1 MEQFTLQ
8 QVLTG
13 GFGFC
18 ILIGSAGIFL
28 KRQGLI
34 TFGKPVERR
43 DCATRMS
50 SVCSE
55 HGKLSADITELKSS
69 VREQGDNIKEIKGSV
84 DRMLGYLEGRNG
96 TRL

>member
-18 ILIGSAGIFL
+18 ILIGSIGVIL
-28 KRQGLI
+28 KKQGLI
-34 TFGKPVERR
+34 TLGKPVERR
-43 DCATRMS
+43 ECATRMS

-55 HGKLSADITELKSS
+55 HGKLSSDIAELKTS
-69 VREQGDNIKEIKGSV
+69 VHDQCEVMQEVKGSV

-96 TRL
+96 AKL

>member
-18 ILIGSAGIFL
+18 ILIGSAGMFL
-28 KRQGLI
+28 KKQGLI
-34 TFGKPVERR
+34 TFGRPVERR
-43 DCATRMS
+43 DCATRTP

-55 HGKLSADITELKSS
+55 HNKLATDITDLKIS
-69 VREQGDNIKEIKGSV
+69 VRDQGEVLQDVKSSV